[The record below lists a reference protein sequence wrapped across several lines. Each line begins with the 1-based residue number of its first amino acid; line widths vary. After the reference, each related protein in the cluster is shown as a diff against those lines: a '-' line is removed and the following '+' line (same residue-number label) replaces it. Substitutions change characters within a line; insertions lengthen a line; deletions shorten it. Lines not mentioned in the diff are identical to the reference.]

1 VRMRKP
7 SLKKIPRVNI
17 RTIIGAIIIA
27 IVILTLF
34 MLREICPNNP
44 FIIKYL
50 NGGYLIIEVIALFG
64 ILGGVDIWMA
74 RRREKRK

>member
-1 VRMRKP
+1 MRIKKP
-7 SLKKIPRVNI
+7 SLKEIPCVNI

-27 IVILTLF
+27 VVILTLF
-34 MLREICPNNP
+34 MLREIYPNNP

-50 NGGYLIIEVIALFG
+50 NGGYLIIEVIAFFG
-64 ILGGVDIWMA
+64 ILGVVDIWMA